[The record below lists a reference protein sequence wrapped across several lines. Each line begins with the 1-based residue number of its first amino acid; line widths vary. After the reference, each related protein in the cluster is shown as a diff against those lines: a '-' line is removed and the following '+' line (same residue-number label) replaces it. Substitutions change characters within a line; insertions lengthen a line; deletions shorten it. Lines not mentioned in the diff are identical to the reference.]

1 MSLEDRSFNGLG
13 IDKLI
18 NELSLLKE
26 NKVTPKEFL
35 VKKSSI
41 LEANIN
47 QKNILKILNTRS
59 NINDALIIYASKI
72 FNISSDEITLIAV
85 GGYGRKEFYPKSD
98 TDLLI
103 LINNQ
108 KKDQYKRN
116 IANFLAY
123 LWDIGIEVSH
133 STRTIKECIAEGSKD
148 ISIATT
154 LLESR
159 YICGSKI
166 MFENLIKTI
175 DDSKSFW
182 NKKDFYQEK
191 IHEQIKRHL
200 QFNNTAYNLEPDIKN
215 GPGSLRDLHTIF
227 WLCKKLL
234 GINKIEE
241 LLDHHIL
248 TEKQLQQL
256 INSRDFLSLIRYSLH
271 SLTKRAE
278 NRLLFEYQKKL
289 AKQLHYK
296 DQDHLIGVE
305 IFMQDYYKSASTISR
320 MNEIILQ
327 ILKQNILETNNK
339 KANQLIN
346 RFK

>member
-1 MSLEDRSFNGLG
+1 MSLEDRSFNDLG

-166 MFENLIKTI
+166 MFEN
-175 DDSKSFW
+175 
-182 NKKDFYQEK
+182 
-191 IHEQIKRHL
+191 
-200 QFNNTAYNLEPDIKN
+200 
-215 GPGSLRDLHTIF
+215 
-227 WLCKKLL
+227 
-234 GINKIEE
+234 
-241 LLDHHIL
+241 
-248 TEKQLQQL
+248 
-256 INSRDFLSLIRYSLH
+256 
-271 SLTKRAE
+271 
-278 NRLLFEYQKKL
+278 
-289 AKQLHYK
+289 
-296 DQDHLIGVE
+296 
-305 IFMQDYYKSASTISR
+305 
-320 MNEIILQ
+320 
-327 ILKQNILETNNK
+327 
-339 KANQLIN
+339 
-346 RFK
+346 